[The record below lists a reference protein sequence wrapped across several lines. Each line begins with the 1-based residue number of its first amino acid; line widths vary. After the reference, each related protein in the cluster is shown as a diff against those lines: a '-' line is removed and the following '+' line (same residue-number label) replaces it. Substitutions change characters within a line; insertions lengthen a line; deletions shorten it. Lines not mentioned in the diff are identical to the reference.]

1 MTEFSLIDKTLDRD
15 LRLLADFIDIYCSH
29 KHADVPRA
37 PVDIKTHDVAA
48 LVGKEVCLCD
58 ECKKLLTHAFVKRST
73 CPFNP
78 KPACKH
84 CTEHCYHPTY
94 REQIKEVMKY
104 SGKKLVL
111 SGRIDYLFKLLF

>member
-1 MTEFSLIDKTLDRD
+1 MDECPSTDKLLNRD
-15 LRLLADFIDIYCSH
+15 LRLLADFINIYCGH
-29 KHADVPRA
+29 KHSDVTKV

-48 LVGKEVCLCD
+48 IVGKDIQLCD
-58 ECKKLLTHAFVKRST
+58 GCTKLLTHAFVKRST
-73 CPFNP
+73 CPFDP

-104 SGKKLVL
+104 SGRRLVMT
-111 SGRIDYLFKLLF
+111 GRLDYLFKLLF